1 MAHLDAAEG
10 LRCLPYALF
19 SLFGATTV
27 VLLPEVEK
35 DTLSAEDRLRDA
47 LEDLREAISL
57 SATLRMGALMR
68 MGAGGR
74 GPGAGGGKDLSD
86 PANMPSL
93 SLTMTDTLDADG
105 HRPRAAD
112 EGLVGAEEELG
123 NLCNAMM
130 LSVPE

>member
-1 MAHLDAAEG
+1 M
-10 LRCLPYALF
+10 
-19 SLFGATTV
+19 
-27 VLLPEVEK
+27 
-35 DTLSAEDRLRDA
+35 
-47 LEDLREAISL
+47 
-57 SATLRMGALMR
+57 
-68 MGAGGR
+68 
-74 GPGAGGGKDLSD
+74 GAGGGKDLSD

-130 LSVPE
+130 LPVPE